1 MRGLIAPR
9 DFMVSSTTAGISL
22 HEQVRRANTVD
33 ELCQRAR
40 RLPAVVTDLLTRGLD
55 AGNMGVRRRQLHGLL
70 LHPDYD
76 PNAIVD
82 NKFLPFDK
90 LQASE
95 V

>member
-1 MRGLIAPR
+1 
-9 DFMVSSTTAGISL
+9 
-22 HEQVRRANTVD
+22 
-33 ELCQRAR
+33 
-40 RLPAVVTDLLTRGLD
+40 
-55 AGNMGVRRRQLHGLL
+55 MGVRRRQLHGLM

-82 NKFLPFDK
+82 DRLMPFDK